1 MSNPGDEGYMQQ
13 HLCTCMIDI
22 ASEKL
27 TVLYRD
33 ESNPVP
39 WPEVRV
45 LQQVHGDDAIY
56 DIMPV
61 ALGPR
66 ETPLREKERLVLRYG
81 RDMVEAVYAGKSFN
95 MEFFMPGWPID
106 PAKGRKKKPE
116 RVRPPVFRKP
126 DAEATDVK
134 V

>member
-1 MSNPGDEGYMQQ
+1 MTENEGHMQQ
-13 HLCTCMIDI
+13 HLCTCMIDL
-22 ASEKL
+22 AGERL
-27 TVLYRD
+27 TVVARD
-33 ESNPVP
+33 ETNPVP
-39 WPEVRV
+39 WTEVRV
-45 LQQVHGDDAIY
+45 LQEIHGEDSLF
-56 DIMPV
+56 DITPV

-66 ETPLREKERLVLRYG
+66 ETPMREKERLILIYG
-81 RDMVEAVYAGKSFN
+81 RDAVESVYAGKSFN